1 MTQRTWVLSGTAL
14 LLVGALGCAS
24 GPKPTEEMT
33 RARTVIE
40 QADKGGN
47 AQRYAAADLQKAH
60 DELRDAEKASD
71 AGKYDDARRD
81 AESAEADADVATARG
96 NAGDAQRSAREL
108 AKSNSTLENETN
120 RNAGETGTTA
130 NPAATPPLDT
140 TVPNSATPGS
150 TTVPNSGTTPGTDV
164 PH

>member
-1 MTQRTWVLSGTAL
+1 MTQRTWVLSGAGIL
-14 LLVGALGCAS
+14 LAGALGCATQ

-40 QADKGGN
+40 QADKGN

-60 DELRDAEKASD
+60 DELRDAEKAND
-71 AGKYDDARRD
+71 AHNYDDARRD

-96 NAGDAQRSAREL
+96 NAGDAQQAARQL
-108 AKSNSTLENETN
+108 QKSNETLENEAN
-120 RNAGETGTTA
+120 RNAGESGTT
-130 NPAATPPLDT
+130 PDSGATPPLNS
-140 TVPNSATPGS
+140 TVPNGGAS
-150 TTVPNSGTTPGTDV
+150 PGTDV